1 MVADL
6 PDAPVESLGGRVLH
20 SPWTPRGVYPV

>member
-6 PDAPVESLGGRVLH
+6 PDAPVELLGGRVLH
-20 SPWTPRGVYPV
+20 SLRTPRGVYPV